1 MKLIK
6 KGKPDMVFNQETK
19 LESVER
25 IAIQKLWG
33 GTNME
38 FECSNSVGA
47 SGGLLII
54 WNKDFFKAT
63 NVIIQR
69 SYILMHGV
77 LYSEFPCTVV
87 NVYAPNE
94 ASLRRLLWEE
104 LLVHKADSHFP
115 VVCRGRFQ

>member
-1 MKLIK
+1 MTWNIRGLGSTVKKRFLVKLIK
-6 KGKPDMVFNQETK
+6 EGKPDMVSIQETK

-63 NVIIQR
+63 NVII
-69 SYILMHGV
+69 
-77 LYSEFPCTVV
+77 
-87 NVYAPNE
+87 
-94 ASLRRLLWEE
+94 
-104 LLVHKADSHFP
+104 
-115 VVCRGRFQ
+115 